1 MFIWEHM
8 HVHENILEN
17 RILGI
22 KRSRWLGSISLF
34 GAMVTRVV
42 DVVILVIVWVTNDN
56 SLCHSW
62 MQHFIFQIRAAT
74 EFSII
79 NISEKENIFVLQ
91 GEILGWQCNRR
102 GRPPPKPELKPK
114 KAKEAREE
122 WSLVLRRIV
131 FFGFLKG
138 DTFPPDHPVIEV
150 SHSLSPVVQKIYWK
164 QLARLCLGS
173 FSQFVEWWCF

>member
-1 MFIWEHM
+1 M
-8 HVHENILEN
+8 HCHSSKRKETYICRLSYGIDDLFLWKTYNILNEIN
-17 RILGI
+17 
-22 KRSRWLGSISLF
+22 
-34 GAMVTRVV
+34 
-42 DVVILVIVWVTNDN
+42 
-56 SLCHSW
+56 
-62 MQHFIFQIRAAT
+62 FQSERNT
-74 EFSII
+74 YW
-79 NISEKENIFVLQ
+79 NISVKENIFVLW

-131 FFGFLKG
+131 FFGYFEG

-164 QLARLCLGS
+164 QLARLCLVS
-173 FSQFVEWWCF
+173 FPNLWNCDAFLVFRDIILVSQYLQNFA